1 MLSGGFNV
9 GDTNHDGLLE
19 AGETWVFT
27 ASGTAAAGQYS
38 NIGTATGTPVTP
50 SGGSIPGAA
59 QTATNPTTTTATRRT
74 SASSS

>member
-19 AGETWVFT
+19 TGETWVFT
-27 ASGTAAAGQYS
+27 ASGTATAGQYS

-50 SGGSIPGAA
+50 TGGTIPGA
-59 QTATNPTTTTATRRT
+59 RR
-74 SASSS
+74 